1 MLDFFINDAWAQS
14 ASPQGGSGSFVLM
27 LVVFIGI
34 FYFMLIRP
42 QTKQAKEHKAMLES
56 LSKGDEIV
64 TTGGMLGRVNKIGDN
79 FIAVEIA
86 QNLEIKIQK
95 QAVSTVLP
103 KGTMKGL

>member
-1 MLDFFINDAWAQS
+1 MFEFFINNAWAQT
-14 ASPQGGSGSFVLM
+14 APQQGSSGSFIVM
-27 LVVFIGI
+27 MVVFIAI

-42 QTKQAKEHKAMLES
+42 QTKQAKEHKSMLES

-64 TTGGMLGRVNKIGDN
+64 TNGGMLGRVNKIGDN
-79 FIAVEIA
+79 FIAIEIA
-86 QNLEIKIQK
+86 QNLEVKIQK

>member
-1 MLDFFINDAWAQS
+1 MLEFFINNAWAQS
-14 ASPQGGSGSFVLM
+14 AAPQGGGGSFILM
-27 LVVFIGI
+27 MVVFIAI

-64 TTGGMLGRVNKIGDN
+64 TSGGMLGRVNKIGDN

-86 QNLEIKIQK
+86 QNLEVKIQK
-95 QAVSTVLP
+95 QSVTTVLP
-103 KGTMKGL
+103 KGTLKGL

>member
-1 MLDFFINDAWAQS
+1 MLSFFINDAWAQS
-14 ASPQGGSGSFVLM
+14 GSPQGGSGSFILM
-27 LVVFIGI
+27 MVIFIAI

-64 TTGGMLGRVNKIGDN
+64 TNGGMLGRVNKIGDN
-79 FIAVEIA
+79 FIAVEVA

-103 KGTMKGL
+103 KGTMKSL